1 MATCNYIQ
9 AKKQNQSSMRA
20 VIRYVSQDAKT
31 LDEGGQRYL
40 SGINCSGE
48 SAYDEFMATK
58 NLYGKQSGIFYY
70 HYEQSFVPDEISGYN
85 IAHEI
90 GRQLAEEMFPDF
102 EVLVATHLDAYDTDG
117 RQRVHNHFVINSV
130 SFLNGKK
137 LDYGPY
143 TLEKMRRIS
152 DRLCRENGLSTLN
165 EYKQSFTSKGLG
177 AREYR
182 AATEGNS
189 WKFKLICTIEKAMTV
204 AATKD
209 DFIALMESEGY
220 SVTWTDSR
228 KYITYTCPDGKK
240 VRDNKLHEL
249 KFLKENMQNEFTI
262 RSQTIEQYE
271 HYQAKANDGGN
282 DADSDADTVSADSI
296 RHSPRGLGGISDV
309 YEDDVNVSADAIQQ
323 AHRAT
328 GNGSYGGGLERDDG
342 STERMV
348 EPHEPASDGDGEQH
362 SAESTGDSSREQGA
376 SLTGWEDT
384 RTIFLS
390 AQYQNR
396 GSAGSYRG
404 HAIPNEEMDNMLD
417 SGEWDSQY
425 SSEYGDMSFDEIK
438 EDTDTQDSYD
448 AYDKTSSPSLH
459 GVETDA
465 LYFIGGLLSLE
476 KHDNTEDCTTMP
488 KKKRKRDKH
497 EWEQSM

>member
-31 LDEGGQRYL
+31 LDEGGRRYL
-40 SGINCSGE
+40 SGINCSVE

-70 HYEQSFVPDEISGYN
+70 HYEQSFVPDEISNYN
-85 IAHEI
+85 TAHEI
-90 GRQLAEEMFPDF
+90 GRQLAEELFPDF

-130 SFLNGKK
+130 SFSNGKK

-228 KYITYTCPDGKK
+228 KYITYTCPNEMK

-249 KFLKENMQNEFTI
+249 KFLKENMQNEFRI
-262 RSQTIEQYE
+262 RSQTIKQYE

-309 YEDDVNVSADAIQQ
+309 YEDNVNVSTDTIQQ
-323 AHRAT
+323 AHRDT

-342 STERMV
+342 SAERMV
-348 EPHEPASDGDGEQH
+348 EPHEPASDRDGEQH

-376 SLTGWEDT
+376 SLTGWEDA

-390 AQYQNR
+390 AQHQNS

-448 AYDKTSSPSLH
+448 ACDKTSSPSLH

>member
-31 LDEGGQRYL
+31 LDEGGRRYL

-48 SAYDEFMATK
+48 STYDEFMATK

-70 HYEQSFVPDEISGYN
+70 HYEQSFVPDEISDYN
-85 IAHEI
+85 TAHEI

-130 SFLNGKK
+130 SFSNGKK

-165 EYKQSFTSKGLG
+165 EYKQCFTSKGLG
-177 AREYR
+177 TREYR

-262 RSQTIEQYE
+262 RSQTIKQYE

-309 YEDDVNVSADAIQQ
+309 YEDDVNVSANTIQQ

-342 STERMV
+342 SAERMV
-348 EPHEPASDGDGEQH
+348 KPHEPASDGDSEQH

-376 SLTGWEDT
+376 SLTGWEDA

-390 AQYQNR
+390 AQHQNS

-438 EDTDTQDSYD
+438 DDTDTQDPYD

>member
-20 VIRYVSQDAKT
+20 VIRYVSQNAKT

-70 HYEQSFVPDEISGYN
+70 HYEQSFVPDEISDYN

-90 GRQLAEEMFPDF
+90 GRQLAKEMFPDF

-130 SFLNGKK
+130 SLSNGKK

-177 AREYR
+177 TREYR

-189 WKFKLICTIEKAMTV
+189 WKFKLICTIEKVMTV

-262 RSQTIEQYE
+262 RSQTIKQYE
-271 HYQAKANDGGN
+271 HYQVKTNDGGN
-282 DADSDADTVSADSI
+282 DADSDADAVSTDSI
-296 RHSPRGLGGISDV
+296 RHSTRGLGGISFV
-309 YEDDVNVSADAIQQ
+309 YEDDVNVSADTIRQ

-328 GNGSYGGGLERDDG
+328 ENGSFGGGLERDDG
-342 STERMV
+342 SLERMV

-376 SLTGWEDT
+376 SLTGWEDA

-390 AQYQNR
+390 AQHQNS
-396 GSAGSYRG
+396 GSAGRYRG
-404 HAIPNEEMDNMLD
+404 YAIPNEEMDNMLG

-438 EDTDTQDSYD
+438 EDTDEQESSE
-448 AYDKTSSPSLH
+448 AFEEMSSPSLFS
-459 GVETDA
+459 VTTDA
-465 LYFIGGLLSLE
+465 LYLIGDLASME
-476 KHDNTEDCTTMP
+476 KQKHPEDCTTMQ
-488 KKKRKRDKH
+488 KQKRKRDKH